1 MSKFSLDLIDE
12 YPFVV
17 YGITSSSK
25 DYRLCWHLNK
35 ELDISF
41 SRKEPIA
48 VFNKK
53 NEPVNHEVFIFEDE
67 NLQIKFRLIENKKGP
82 SIFLPEARNA
92 DYLLVL
98 DESPAV
104 LSGEIANKVR
114 KIRPVLLVFEIIID
128 QLKNKENL
136 LLTA

>member
-25 DYRLCWHLNK
+25 DYRLCWYLNK
-35 ELDISF
+35 ELGISF
-41 SRKEPIA
+41 SRKDPITII
-48 VFNKK
+48 NKK
-53 NEPVNHEVFIFEDE
+53 KETVNHELFVFEDE
-67 NLQIKFRLIENKKGP
+67 NVQIKYRLIENKKGP
-82 SIFLPEARNA
+82 STFLPEAGKA

-98 DESPAV
+98 DESPVV
-104 LSGEIANKVR
+104 LSGEIANRVR
-114 KIRPVLLVFEIIID
+114 KIRPVLLVFEIKID